1 MALCNPVRSSGSR
14 YRIYSCS
21 WRLWPRLRH
30 RGRSRLC
37 GAALLD
43 RDAGRGLCLLFVI
56 FGDPDIMKDIEY
68 LAGQELLLARLAR
81 WGPSAW
87 FSGIKLYLRAPYLG
101 NQSAF
106 KKGRSRI
113 CKLLEVNTMIF
124 GHCIKNG
131 RSARFGVES
140 RISRVYHPFEA
151 ILIILYRVYPN
162 PQLPNPRITF

>member
-1 MALCNPVRSSGSR
+1 MEKTIETTISEWGMNRNYIERL
-14 YRIYSCS
+14 YRDNGNENGNYYMV
-21 WRLWPRLRH
+21 L
-30 RGRSRLC
+30 G
-37 GAALLD
+37 
-43 RDAGRGLCLLFVI
+43 
-56 FGDPDIMKDIEY
+56 
-68 LAGQELLLARLAR
+68 
-81 WGPSAW
+81 
-87 FSGIKLYLRAPYLG
+87 PYLG

-151 ILIILYRVYPN
+151 ILIILYRVYSN
-162 PQLPNPRITF
+162 PQLPNPKITF